1 MQTYIAFLLKPTA
14 FFKLNKKTTPII
26 LADYGSLFYFRIS
39 LRAKNYFL
47 FSARSIATAIAT
59 EAPTIGLLPIPRK
72 PIIST

>member
-1 MQTYIAFLLKPTA
+1 MQIYSFSFETDCVFQVKI
-14 FFKLNKKTTPII
+14 KKTTPII
-26 LADYGSLFYFRIS
+26 LADYGSLYYFRIS

-47 FSARSIATAIAT
+47 FRAMSIATAIAT